1 MRVAS
6 AHRRT
11 ACCVPLIVLSVV
23 LSGCVTVPKG
33 EKLPVPPCPPEFVEL
48 ARGWIG
54 DEAQHFKAPIPWEIH
69 HKDGKV
75 DTLRVWAMTVED
87 RRALELWVVKLL
99 TCAKARGAVI
109 EEFNR

>member
-11 ACCVPLIVLSVV
+11 ACCVPLIVLSAV

-33 EKLPVPPCPPEFVEL
+33 EKLPLPACPPEFVEL

-75 DTLRVWAMTVED
+75 DKLRVWAMTVED

-99 TCAKARGAVI
+99 TCAKARGVVI
-109 EEFNR
+109 NEANK